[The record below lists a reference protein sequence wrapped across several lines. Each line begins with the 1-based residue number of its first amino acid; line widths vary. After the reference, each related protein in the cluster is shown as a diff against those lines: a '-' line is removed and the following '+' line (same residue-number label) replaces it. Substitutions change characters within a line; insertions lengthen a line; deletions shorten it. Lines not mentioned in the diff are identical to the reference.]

1 MYIMDALENKRM
13 LWDTLVEKQWFK
25 EEVCVEKTQ
34 ALFETLLKE
43 INPMDVD
50 LNEKNRL
57 FLEQW
62 VKQLDSAALVARS
75 SWLEERM
82 NQKQFKVPPT
92 AGELAEIKQL
102 LYRILEILE

>member
-1 MYIMDALENKRM
+1 MYIMDVLENKRM
-13 LWDTLVEKQWFK
+13 LWDTLVEQKWFK
-25 EEVCVEKTQ
+25 EEVSVEKSQ

-43 INPMDVD
+43 INAMDVD
-50 LNEKNRL
+50 LQEKNRL

-62 VKQLDSAALVARS
+62 QKQLDTAALVARS

-82 NQKQFKVPPT
+82 NQKQYKVPPT